1 MNTIILRKI
10 VEGTPRKEL
19 GMMQNIRKRKESKRK
34 EQGKARFDKE
44 KLVKLK
50 KEKKEEKEENIGKLK
65 KKLERK
71 QNKKFKKQM
80 KKEKDKPEEKYS
92 DISRRK
98 RMKVWMLVV
107 ALISCLFIGRI
118 AWIQFVMGEELKQMA
133 YEQQSLDRAVNPRRG
148 TIYDAT
154 GKTILAVSSTVNTI
168 TVNPN
173 NISKENKEKVA
184 RALSNIFE
192 LDYETVLKKV
202 KKNTSIE
209 TIVRRIEKKKADEL
223 RIWMEDNGITV
234 GINIDEDTKR
244 YYPYNS
250 LASQVIGFC
259 GSDNQGLD
267 GIEAIYEEEL
277 QGEKGRITKVTDA
290 NGGEIEGEGENYI
303 SAIDGNDLVISIDAT
318 IQGIAEKYLKEAC
331 IDNVCTDGGNI
342 IIMNPKT
349 GDILAMAGYPNYN
362 LNEPY
367 ETTIEELKG
376 NWDNLSES
384 DQIKEMQKVW
394 RNKAVADTYE
404 PGSTFKLITTS
415 AALEEGITT
424 TDKEGEFCCTGGITI
439 AGVRI
444 SCWRYY
450 NPHGSESLRQALM
463 NSCNPVFIGL
473 GQEIGVSK
481 YYDYLEKF
489 GLLKRTGIDLPG
501 EAGSIFLK
509 EDKVGPVELATISFG
524 QRFEITPIQM
534 ITAVS
539 TIANKETYVKPR
551 IVKQIIDSQT
561 GEITN
566 IPVEETEKVISKET
580 AEGVLSMMGSVVAQG
595 TGKNAQVQGY
605 SIGGKTGTSEDGV
618 NTGKYVTSFVGVAP
632 VSDPEVVILITLYNP
647 TGEGGHQGGGVA
659 APIASQV
666 LGEVLPY
673 LEIQQDNISEEDIK
687 KEVEV
692 PNVVGMTISEAKK
705 VLEEAGVGI
714 SYEEVEED
722 ISEKIVTSQVP
733 VGGIKIY
740 EGTNVVI
747 EYGEK

>member
-1 MNTIILRKI
+1 MKKNDIVSRFNKKEIAKI
-10 VEGTPRKEL
+10 
-19 GMMQNIRKRKESKRK
+19 
-34 EQGKARFDKE
+34 
-44 KLVKLK
+44 K
-50 KEKKEEKEENIGKLK
+50 KEKNEKPENVEKLQK
-65 KKLERK
+65 KMEKA
-71 QNKKFKKQM
+71 QNKKFRKQM
-80 KKEKDKPEEKYS
+80 KKEKIKPEEKYGEL
-92 DISRRK
+92 SRRK
-98 RMKVWMLVV
+98 RMKIWILVV
-107 ALISCLFIGRI
+107 VIVAVLFIVRI
-118 AWIQFVMGEELKQMA
+118 GWIQFVMGPELKQMA
-133 YEQQSLDRAVNPRRG
+133 LEQQSLDRAVNPRRG

-173 NISKENKEKVA
+173 NIAKEDKEKVA
-184 RALSNIFE
+184 EALSNIFD
-192 LDYETVLKKV
+192 LDYETILKRV
-202 KKNTSIE
+202 NRNTSIE
-209 TIVRRIEKKKADEL
+209 TIARRVDKEKADEL
-223 RIWMEDNGITV
+223 RIWMEDNDIKV

-303 SAIDGNDLVISIDAT
+303 SAIDGNDLVLSIDAT
-318 IQGIAEKYLKEAC
+318 IQGIAEKYLEEAC
-331 IDNVCTDGGNI
+331 IDNECTDGGNI
-342 IIMNPKT
+342 IVMNPKT

-367 ETTIEELKG
+367 ETTIGELKPT
-376 NWDNLSES
+376 WDNLSES
-384 DQIKEMQKVW
+384 EQIAEMQKVW

-404 PGSTFKLITTS
+404 PGSTFKLITAS

-424 TDKEGEFCCTGGITI
+424 TDKEGEFCCTGGITV

-450 NPHGSESLRQALM
+450 NPHGSESLREALM

-473 GQEIGVSK
+473 GQEIGVPK
-481 YYDYLEKF
+481 YYEYLRKF
-489 GLLKRTGIDLPG
+489 GLLKRTGIDLQG
-501 EAGSIFLK
+501 EAGSIFLS

-539 TIANKETYVKPR
+539 TIANKGTYVKPR

-561 GEITN
+561 GEVTD
-566 IPVEETEKVISKET
+566 IPVEETPGVISKET
-580 AEGVLSMMGSVVAQG
+580 AEDVLSMMETVVAEG
-595 TGKNAQVQGY
+595 TGKNAQVAGY

-632 VSDPEVVILITLYNP
+632 VSDPEVVVLITLYNP

-659 APIASQV
+659 APIGSQV
-666 LGEVLPY
+666 LGEILPY
-673 LEIQQDNISEEDIK
+673 LEVKKDNLSEEDIV

-692 PNVVGMTISEAKK
+692 PNVKGMTIADAKK
-705 VLEEAGVGI
+705 TLKEAGLDI
-714 SYEEVEED
+714 SYEETEED
-722 ISEKIVTSQVP
+722 VSDKIVTNQVP
-733 VGGIKIY
+733 VAGIRMN
-740 EGTNVVI
+740 EGTKVVI
-747 EYGEK
+747 EY